1 MIEIAIRIHDSAW
14 STALPDAGAVVRR
27 AASAALGA
35 APDQGLPDRVE
46 LGVVLADDAFVRRL
60 NRSYRGQD
68 RPTDVL
74 AFPMHERPADAPPP
88 AGKMPLPLGDVV
100 LARETVERDSG
111 SDGVAVSERV
121 SHLVVHGVLHLLGY
135 DHDRPD
141 AERTMRA
148 LESRTLL
155 GLGIGD
161 PYATLCATDVPR
173 GPRPRKRK
181 HERQRQTSI

>member
-1 MIEIAIRIHDSAW
+1 MIEIAIRIRDSAW
-14 STALPDAGAVVRR
+14 STALPEAGAVVRR

-35 APDQGLPDRVE
+35 ASDKGLPDRVE
-46 LGVVLADDAFVRRL
+46 LSVVLADDAFVRRL
-60 NRSYRGQD
+60 NRTYRGQD

-74 AFPMHERPADAPPP
+74 SFPIHERPADAPSP
-88 AGKMPLPLGDVV
+88 AGEMPLQLGDVV

-135 DHDRPD
+135 DHDQPD
-141 AERTMRA
+141 TETTMRA

-161 PYATLCATDVPR
+161 PYATVRRKRA
-173 GPRPRKRK
+173 PRP
-181 HERQRQTSI
+181 EVAEAET